1 MQSSFGGLYDEA
13 ELAKQLPA
21 ASAASRPADSRG
33 GFAGRSFGVGNGG
46 VSGGVPADANAP
58 IAGTGVV
65 VREVLERDKVAQ
77 NVRNVGAKSFF
88 RRGERWV
95 DSTLTEEQEKKAK
108 KIKRFSDEYFELV
121 DRHGKQVAKYLA
133 FDEPVT
139 LVIDGQV
146 YEFIDDPR

>member
-1 MQSSFGGLYDEA
+1 M
-13 ELAKQLPA
+13 
-21 ASAASRPADSRG
+21 
-33 GFAGRSFGVGNGG
+33 
-46 VSGGVPADANAP
+46 
-58 IAGTGVV
+58 
-65 VREVLERDKVAQ
+65 LERDKVAQ

-95 DSTLTEEQEKKAK
+95 DSALTEEQEKKAK

-146 YEFIDDPR
+146 YEFIDDTK